1 MTYAQARTEL
11 LARGEPYGP
20 GRRAALTDAADSW
33 LAELLTGAT
42 GGDDS
47 GVALVAVGGYG
58 RREMVAGSDLDVLLL
73 HSRKRGM
80 NEVANKIWYPIW
92 DDGIKLDHSVRTVG
106 EARSVAAEDLKAL
119 LGMLDMRH
127 VAGDVGLTE
136 QLRSTVLADWRSAAT
151 NRLPELHASAVER
164 DRGNGELAFLLEP
177 DLKESRGAL
186 RDLVTLRAVQASWV
200 ADVPHARIALAHDRL
215 LDVRDALHTVT
226 GRSTDRLV
234 LQEQENVASAL
245 GLLDAVALM
254 RSLAEVGRNIAYA
267 SDITWRRVE
276 QVLET
281 RTRRFRIR
289 GTAGKPLPRT
299 PLADGVVQSE
309 GEAVLARDADPARD
323 PILVLRAA
331 AAAAQAGIP
340 LSPGTVDRFAATTK
354 RLPEPWPDAAREQ
367 LVRLLGAGR
376 PAVAVWEALDLAG
389 VITTLLPDWAR
400 VSCRPQR
407 NAVHRFTVDRH
418 LVEAAANAAALTRR
432 VARPDL
438 LLVGCLLHDI
448 GKGWPGNHSVVGATI
463 VRDLAPRL
471 GFSEPDTDVLV
482 MLVTHHLL
490 LPDTATR
497 RDLDDPRTLEV
508 VAEAVGTVENLDL
521 LAALTEADALATGAA
536 AWTPWRAELIAS
548 LVEKTR
554 AVLSGKPV
562 PVSPGLSEAQRALAR
577 EGVIDVHIGGPEA
590 GCAGGGHDR
599 HRRLPGP
606 DRAAGHRRRRVRRAP
621 PGRAFRRHRDHRHR
635 CCDGLDRAP
644 GLRLATGRRRAA
656 RRHRPRAGRLAR
668 HHRAPGPP
676 GGLAGS
682 SSGHRGTAGQRRRR
696 PGCLGRGHGHR
707 DPRPRPP
714 GPAAPG
720 RAGAGRG
727 GGGHPLGEG
736 DHLGRRGGRR
746 LLRRGHGHRRTAGR
760 CPRRSRA
767 QVGPRRAR
775 LIPRDVVLY
784 GWVSPRRR
792 GDMHP
797 PGLTQ
802 KRGVLQDVG

>member
-1 MTYAQARTEL
+1 MTYAQERAAV

-20 GRRAALTDAADSW
+20 ARRAALSDAADTW
-33 LAELLTGAT
+33 LTELLRAAT
-42 GGDDS
+42 SGEDA

-58 RREMVAGSDLDVLLL
+58 RREMVAGSDLDLLLL

-80 NEVANKIWYPIW
+80 DEVANAIWYPIW
-92 DDGIKLDHSVRTVG
+92 DSGTKLDHSVRTVA
-106 EARSVAAEDLKAL
+106 EARSVAADDLKAL

-151 NRLPELHASAVER
+151 NRLPELRESAAER
-164 DRGNGELAFLLEP
+164 DRSNGELAFLLEP
-177 DLKESRGAL
+177 DLKESRGGL

-200 ADVPHARIALAHDRL
+200 ADVPHARIAVAHGRL

-245 GLLDAVALM
+245 GLLDAIALM
-254 RSLAEVGRNIAYA
+254 RSLAEVGRNIGYA

-276 QVLET
+276 QILET
-281 RTRRFRIR
+281 RTRRFRLR
-289 GTAGKPLPRT
+289 GTGGKPAPRM

-309 GEAVLARDADPARD
+309 GEAVLARDADPAKD

-354 RLPEPWPDAAREQ
+354 RLPEPWPDAAREE

-376 PAVAVWEALDLAG
+376 PAVAVWESLDLAG
-389 VITTLLPDWAR
+389 VMITLLPDWAR

-438 LLVGCLLHDI
+438 LLIGCLLHDI
-448 GKGWPGNHSVVGATI
+448 GKGWPGDHSVVGATI

-471 GFSEPDTDVLV
+471 GFCAPDVDVLA

-497 RDLDDPRTLEV
+497 RDLDDPRTIEQ

-521 LAALTEADALATGAA
+521 LAALTEADALATAPV
-536 AWTPWRAELIAS
+536 AWTPWRAELIKA

-562 PVSPGLSEAQRALAR
+562 PGSPGLSGAQRALAR
-577 EGVIDVHIGGPEA
+577 PGVIDVHIGGSDHQ
-590 GCAGGGHDR
+590 GGENEGTIVTVVS
-599 HRRLPGP
+599 P
-606 DRAAGHRRRRVRRAP
+606 DRL
-621 PGRAFRRHRDHRHR
+621 
-635 CCDGLDRAP
+635 GL
-644 GLRLATGRRRAA
+644 LATVAGVFGVHRLGVRSAVTETIDTAAVTVWTVHPDFGSPPDAAVLRGDIVRALD
-656 RRHRPRAGRLAR
+656 GTLDISERLAR
-668 HHRAPGPP
+668 REASQK
-676 GGLAGS
+676 L
-682 SSGHRGTAGQRRRR
+682 R
-696 PGCLGRGHGHR
+696 PGIEVPPPSVHLVPDASDSATVLEIRAHDRPGLLHR
-707 DPRPRPP
+707 V
-714 GPAAPG
+714 G
-720 RAGAGRG
+720 RALSAAEVDIRSAKVSTWGAEAVDVFYIVD
-727 GGGHPLGEG
+727 PVTGEAL
-736 DHLGRRGGRR
+736 DEARA
-746 LLRRGHGHRRTAGR
+746 TA
-760 CPRRSRA
+760 
-767 QVGPRRAR
+767 
-775 LIPRDVVLY
+775 VVK
-784 GWVSPRRR
+784 S
-792 GDMHP
+792 
-797 PGLTQ
+797 
-802 KRGVLQDVG
+802 VLDALD

>member
-1 MTYAQARTEL
+1 MTYAQERAAL

-20 GRRAALTDAADSW
+20 ARRAALSDAADSW
-33 LAELLTGAT
+33 LAGLLTSAT
-42 GGDDS
+42 GGDES
-47 GVALVAVGGYG
+47 GVAVVAVGGYG

-80 NEVANKIWYPIW
+80 NEVANQIWYPIW
-92 DDGIKLDHSVRTVG
+92 DAGVKLDHSVRTMG
-106 EARSVAAEDLKAL
+106 EARSVAAGDLKAL

-127 VAGDVGLTE
+127 VAGDLGLTE

-151 NRLPELHASAVER
+151 KRLPELHSSAVER
-164 DRGNGELAFLLEP
+164 DRSNGELAFLLEP
-177 DLKESRGAL
+177 DLKESRGGL

-200 ADVPHARIALAHDRL
+200 ADVPHARIARAHDRL

-234 LQEQENVASAL
+234 LQEQENVATAL
-245 GLLDAVALM
+245 GLLDAIALM

-276 QVLET
+276 QVLES
-281 RTRRFRIR
+281 RTRRFRVR

-340 LSPGTVDRFAATTK
+340 LSPGTVDRFASTAK
-354 RLPEPWPDAAREQ
+354 RLPEPWPDAAREE

-376 PAVAVWEALDLAG
+376 AAVAVWEALDLAG

-418 LVEAAANAAALTRR
+418 LVEAATNAAALTRR

-448 GKGWPGNHSVVGATI
+448 GKGWPGDHSVVGATI

-471 GFSEPDTDVLV
+471 GFAPPDVDVLV

-508 VAEAVGTVENLDL
+508 VAEAVGNVENLEL

-536 AWTPWRAELIAS
+536 AWTPWRAELITS

-562 PVSPGLSEAQRALAR
+562 PASAGLTEAQRSLAR
-577 EGVIDVHIGGPEA
+577 EGVIDVHIGGAASATGDA
-590 GCAGGGHDR
+590 GTIVTVVS
-599 HRRLPGP
+599 P
-606 DRAAGHRRRRVRRAP
+606 DRV
-621 PGRAFRRHRDHRHR
+621 
-635 CCDGLDRAP
+635 GL
-644 GLRLATGRRRAA
+644 LATVAGVFGVHRLGVRSAVTETIDTAAVTVWTVHPDFGSPPDAALLRGDIVRALD
-656 RRHRPRAGRLAR
+656 GTLDVSERLAR
-668 HHRAPGPP
+668 REASQ
-676 GGLAGS
+676 A
-682 SSGHRGTAGQRRRR
+682 QR
-696 PGCLGRGHGHR
+696 PGIEVPPPSVDVVQDASDAATVLEIRAHDRPGLLHR
-707 DPRPRPP
+707 V
-714 GPAAPG
+714 G
-720 RAGAGRG
+720 RALAAAEVDIRSAKVTTWGAEAVDVFYVVDPATGE
-727 GGGHPLGEG
+727 PL
-736 DHLGRRGGRR
+736 DD
-746 LLRRGHGHRRTAGR
+746 A
-760 CPRRSRA
+760 RA
-767 QVGPRRAR
+767 EAVRKS
-775 LIPRDVVLY
+775 VL
-784 GWVSPRRR
+784 
-792 GDMHP
+792 DA
-797 PGLTQ
+797 L
-802 KRGVLQDVG
+802 D

>member
-1 MTYAQARTEL
+1 MTYAQERAAL
-11 LARGEPYGP
+11 LARREPFGP
-20 GRRAALTDAADSW
+20 DRRTALSNAADAW
-33 LAELLTGAT
+33 LADLLHGAT
-42 GGDDS
+42 GGDAA

-73 HSRKRGM
+73 HSRKRGLQQ
-80 NEVANKIWYPIW
+80 VADAIWYPIW
-92 DDGIKLDHSVRTVG
+92 DAGVKLDHSVRTVA
-106 EARSVAAEDLKAL
+106 EARSVAAGDLKAL

-127 VAGDVGLTE
+127 VAGDLGLTE

-151 NRLPELHASAVER
+151 NRLPELRESAADR
-164 DRGNGELAFLLEP
+164 DRSNGELAFLLEP
-177 DLKESRGAL
+177 DLKESRGGL

-200 ADVPHARIALAHDRL
+200 ADVPHSRIGPAHDRL

-226 GRSTDRLV
+226 GRGTDRLV
-234 LQEQENVASAL
+234 LQEQENVATAL
-245 GLLDAVALM
+245 GLLDAIALM
-254 RSLAEVGRNIAYA
+254 RSLAEVGRTIAYA

-289 GTAGKPLPRT
+289 GTTSGKPAPRT

-354 RLPEPWPDAAREQ
+354 RLPEPWPVAAREE

-471 GFSEPDTDVLV
+471 GFSEPDVDVLV

-536 AWTPWRAELIAS
+536 AWTPWRAELILS

-554 AVLSGKPV
+554 AVLSGKPA
-562 PVSPGLSEAQRALAR
+562 PVSPGLSAEQRALAR
-577 EGVIDVHIGGPEA
+577 SGVIDVHIGGAGAGTPEA
-590 GCAGGGHDR
+590 GTIVTVVS
-599 HRRLPGP
+599 P
-606 DRAAGHRRRRVRRAP
+606 DRV
-621 PGRAFRRHRDHRHR
+621 
-635 CCDGLDRAP
+635 GL
-644 GLRLATGRRRAA
+644 LATVAGVFGVHRLGVRSAVTETIDGAAVTVWTVHPDFGSPPDGAVLRGDIVRALD
-656 RRHRPRAGRLAR
+656 GSLNISERLAR
-668 HHRAPGPP
+668 REASQ
-676 GGLAGS
+676 A
-682 SSGHRGTAGQRRRR
+682 QR
-696 PGCLGRGHGHR
+696 PGIAVPPPSVALVPDASDTATVLEIRAHDRPGLLHRVGRALSAAEVDIRSAKVSTWGAEAVDVFYVV
-707 DPRPRPP
+707 DPRTGLPLDEAR
-714 GPAAPG
+714 AA
-720 RAGAGRG
+720 A
-727 GGGHPLGEG
+727 
-736 DHLGRRGGRR
+736 
-746 LLRRGHGHRRTAGR
+746 
-760 CPRRSRA
+760 
-767 QVGPRRAR
+767 
-775 LIPRDVVLY
+775 VVK
-784 GWVSPRRR
+784 S
-792 GDMHP
+792 
-797 PGLTQ
+797 
-802 KRGVLQDVG
+802 VLDALD

>member
-1 MTYAQARTEL
+1 MTYAEFRADL
-11 LARGEPYGP
+11 LARDTPYGP
-20 GRRAALTDAADSW
+20 DRRTALSDAADRW
-33 LAELLTGAT
+33 LGDLLAGA
-42 GGDDS
+42 S
-47 GVALVAVGGYG
+47 GADTAGLALVAIGGYG

-73 HSRKRGM
+73 HSRKRGLK
-80 NEVANKIWYPIW
+80 EVADAIWYPIW
-92 DDGIKLDHSVRTVG
+92 DAGVKLDHAVRTVA

-119 LGMLDMRH
+119 LGLLDMRH

-136 QLRSTVLADWRSAAT
+136 QLRTTVLADWRSAAT
-151 NRLPELHASAVER
+151 SRLPELRESAAER
-164 DRGNGELAFLLEP
+164 DRSNGELAFLLEP
-177 DLKESRGAL
+177 DLKESRGGL

-200 ADVPHARIALAHDRL
+200 ADVPHARIGPAHARL

-245 GLLDAVALM
+245 GLLDAIALM
-254 RSLAEVGRNIAYA
+254 RSLAEVGRTVAYA

-289 GTAGKPLPRT
+289 GTAGKPAPRT
-299 PLADGVVQSE
+299 PLADGVVQAD

-340 LSPGTVDRFAATTK
+340 LSPGTVDRLAATAR
-354 RLPEPWPDAAREQ
+354 RLPEPWPDAAREE

-389 VITTLLPDWAR
+389 VMTTLLPDWAR

-407 NAVHRFTVDRH
+407 NAVHKFTVDRH

-471 GFSEPDTDVLV
+471 GFCEADVDVLV

-536 AWTPWRAELIAS
+536 AWTPWRAELINS

-554 AVLSGKPV
+554 AVLSGKPA
-562 PVSPGLSEAQRALAR
+562 PVSPGLTETQRALAR
-577 EGVIDVHIGGPEA
+577 EGVIDVHIGGP
-590 GCAGGGHDR
+590 GPG
-599 HRRLPGP
+599 GP
-606 DRAAGHRRRRVRRAP
+606 DAGTIVTVVSPDRLGLLATVAGVFGVHRLGVRAAVTETLGSAAVTVWTVHPDFGSPPDAAVLRGDIVRAL
-621 PGRAFRRHRDHRHR
+621 
-635 CCDGLDRAP
+635 DGTLDI
-644 GLRLATGRRRAA
+644 TE
-656 RRHRPRAGRLAR
+656 RLAR
-668 HHRAPGPP
+668 REASQ
-676 GGLAGS
+676 A
-682 SSGHRGTAGQRRRR
+682 QR
-696 PGCLGRGHGHR
+696 PGIAVPPASVHVLADASDTATVLEIRAHDRPGLLHR
-707 DPRPRPP
+707 V
-714 GPAAPG
+714 G
-720 RAGAGRG
+720 RALAAAEVDIRSAKVSTWGAEAVDVFYVVDPVG
-727 GGGHPLGEG
+727 GGPLDG
-736 DHLGRRGGRR
+736 
-746 LLRRGHGHRRTAGR
+746 A
-760 CPRRSRA
+760 RA
-767 QVGPRRAR
+767 E
-775 LIPRDVVLY
+775 VVRK
-784 GWVSPRRR
+784 S
-792 GDMHP
+792 
-797 PGLTQ
+797 
-802 KRGVLQDVG
+802 VLDALE